1 MGRKHLPVVRVGS
14 WAMVS
19 LPAEVDME
27 TAPDVAAGLGV
38 VVGDGAAVVVV
49 DMSATAFCD
58 TSGVQVLLAAHR
70 QTQHAGAQ
78 LRVVAPSPTVRRVL
92 ELLEVDRVLAVYAT
106 LAEALIDAPRHAGA
120 DGHEP
125 GRPRP
130 RDLAAGPDQRDAGLR
145 GLA

>member
-1 MGRKHLPVVRVGS
+1 MSTGREHLPVVRAGP

-27 TAPDVAAGLGV
+27 TAPGVAADLGRV
-38 VVGDGAAVVVV
+38 VADGADVVVV

-70 QTQHAGAQ
+70 RAQGGGTQ
-78 LRVVAPSPTVRRVL
+78 LRVVAPSAMVRRVL

-106 LAEALIDAPRHAGA
+106 LGEALIDAPHHAGA
-120 DGHEP
+120 AREQ
-125 GRPRP
+125 
-130 RDLAAGPDQRDAGLR
+130 AAEDASSS
-145 GLA
+145 